1 LIYLNTGVNDMN
13 VGTLRYDKE
22 PEPPDCEHR
31 RSLSDDGDW
40 YACDLTRDKPCDEE
54 MHRTCQTRRVEE

>member
-1 LIYLNTGVNDMN
+1 M
-13 VGTLRYDKE
+13 YDKE